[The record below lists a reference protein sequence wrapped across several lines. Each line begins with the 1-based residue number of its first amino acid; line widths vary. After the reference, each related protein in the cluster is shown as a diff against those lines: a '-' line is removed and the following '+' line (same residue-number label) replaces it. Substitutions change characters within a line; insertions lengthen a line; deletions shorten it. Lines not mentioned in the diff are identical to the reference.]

1 MHEQAL
7 IDDLVREI
15 TDMAAAENS
24 TRVSRIDVRLG
35 ALAHLTPDHF
45 VEHFEKAAA
54 GTIAEGAH
62 VEISACHDPLEPRA
76 AEIVL
81 RSIDIES

>member
-15 TDMAAAENS
+15 TDVAAAENS
-24 TRVSRIDVRLG
+24 ARVSRIHVRLG

-45 VEHFEKAAA
+45 LEHFKKAAA
-54 GTIAEGAH
+54 GTIAAGAS
-62 VEISACHDPLEPRA
+62 VEISECHDPLEPRA

-81 RSIDIES
+81 TSIDVES